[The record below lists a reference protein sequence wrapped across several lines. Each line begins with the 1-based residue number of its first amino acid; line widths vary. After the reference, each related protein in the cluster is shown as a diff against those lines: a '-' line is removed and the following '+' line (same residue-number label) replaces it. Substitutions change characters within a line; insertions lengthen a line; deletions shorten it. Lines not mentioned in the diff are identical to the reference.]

1 MIFLPRPAFGKG
13 RAFTKTNVYLRYR
26 TMTDQPN
33 YQHIRLEI
41 DGWAAR
47 LTFARPTRRNA
58 LTFDMMVEIKDAFL
72 RVGADSSLRALV
84 LRGEGGYY
92 CAGGDLGTM
101 TDMPEIP
108 AGGPDPM
115 IATYRV
121 FGDALLALNALP
133 QAVIS
138 AVEGP
143 AIGGG
148 FGMVCCS
155 DVIIVHENARFGI
168 PEPRVG
174 FIPSQIIPFLVRRLG
189 EGVIRHLAVTG
200 TTLSGSEAV
209 QAGLG
214 RRLVH
219 SEFEMNAAVEEA
231 LDNIQRMEP
240 AALAS
245 VKRLVLSCAS
255 EPDINVLEAAAS
267 DLVGLLRKPAARE
280 GIGAFMD
287 KTLPPWAA
295 GKR

>member
-1 MIFLPRPAFGKG
+1 MP
-13 RAFTKTNVYLRYR
+13 
-26 TMTDQPN
+26 DQPN

-41 DGWAAR
+41 EGWVAR
-47 LTFARPTRRNA
+47 LTFARPARRNA
-58 LTFDMMVEIKDAFL
+58 LTFDMMVEIKDAIL

-92 CAGGDLGTM
+92 CAGGDLNTM

-108 AGGPDPM
+108 PGGTDPL
-115 IATYRV
+115 IPSYRL
-121 FGDALLALNALP
+121 FGDALLALNGLP

-155 DVIIVHENARFGI
+155 DVVIVHENARFGI

-174 FIPSQIIPFLVRRLG
+174 FIPSQIVPFIVRRIG
-189 EGVIRHLAVTG
+189 EGATRHLAVTG
-200 TTLSGSEAV
+200 TTLSGIEAV
-209 QAGLG
+209 AAGIG
-214 RRLVH
+214 RKLVH
-219 SEFEMNAAVEEA
+219 SEFEMNNA
-231 LDNIQRMEP
+231 LDETLENVRRMEP

-245 VKRLVLSCAS
+245 VKRLVLSCAT
-255 EPDINVLEAAAS
+255 ERDVDVLDAAAS
-267 DLVGLLRKPAARE
+267 DLVSLLRKPAARQ

-287 KTLPPWAA
+287 KSLPPWAA
-295 GKR
+295 ADIAKK

>member
-1 MIFLPRPAFGKG
+1 MP
-13 RAFTKTNVYLRYR
+13 
-26 TMTDQPN
+26 DQPN

-41 DGWAAR
+41 DGWIAR

-58 LTFDMMVEIKDAFL
+58 LTFDMMVEIKDAVL
-72 RVGADSSLRALV
+72 RVGADSSVRALV
-84 LRGEGGYY
+84 LRGDGGFY
-92 CAGGDLGTM
+92 CAGGDLTTM
-101 TDMPEIP
+101 TDMPDLAP
-108 AGGPDPM
+108 DGSDPM
-115 IATYRV
+115 VATYRV

-155 DVIIVHENARFGI
+155 DVVLVHENARFGI

-174 FIPSQIIPFLVRRLG
+174 FIPSQIIPFIVRRLG
-189 EGVIRHLAVTG
+189 EGMIRHLAVTG
-200 TTLSGSEAV
+200 TTLSGMEAV

-214 RRLVH
+214 RKLVH
-219 SEFEMNAAVEEA
+219 SEFEMNAAVEET
-231 LDNIQRMEP
+231 LENIRRMEP

-245 VKRLVLSCAS
+245 VKKLVLSCAT
-255 EPDINVLEAAAS
+255 EPDIDVLHAAAA
-267 DLVGLLRKPAARE
+267 DLVSLLRKPAAKA

-287 KTLPPWAA
+287 KSLPPWAA
-295 GKR
+295 ETTKK

>member
-1 MIFLPRPAFGKG
+1 MP
-13 RAFTKTNVYLRYR
+13 
-26 TMTDQPN
+26 DQPN

-41 DGWAAR
+41 DGWIAR

-58 LTFDMMVEIKDAFL
+58 LTFDMMVEIKDAVL

-84 LRGEGGYY
+84 LRGDGGFY
-92 CAGGDLGTM
+92 CAGGDLTTM
-101 TDMPEIP
+101 TEMPDVG
-108 AGGPDPM
+108 ADGTDPM

-155 DVIIVHENARFGI
+155 DVVLVHENARFGI

-174 FIPSQIIPFLVRRLG
+174 FIPSQIIPFIVRRLG
-189 EGVIRHLAVTG
+189 EGLIRHLAVTG
-200 TTLSGSEAV
+200 TTLSGLEAV
-209 QAGLG
+209 QVGLG

-219 SEFEMNAAVEEA
+219 SEFEMNTAVEET
-231 LDNIQRMEP
+231 LENIRRMEP

-245 VKRLVLSCAS
+245 VKRLVLSCATA
-255 EPDINVLEAAAS
+255 PDIDVLNAAAT
-267 DLVGLLRKPAARE
+267 DLVSLLRKPAAKQ

-287 KTLPPWAA
+287 KSLPPWATENT
-295 GKR
+295 KK

>member
-1 MIFLPRPAFGKG
+1 MP
-13 RAFTKTNVYLRYR
+13 
-26 TMTDQPN
+26 DQPN

-41 DGWAAR
+41 DGWIAR
-47 LTFARPTRRNA
+47 LTFARPARRNA
-58 LTFDMMVEIKDAFL
+58 LTFDMMVEIKDAVL

-84 LRGEGGYY
+84 LRGEGGFY
-92 CAGGDLGTM
+92 CAGGDLNTM

-108 AGGPDPM
+108 EGGPDPL
-115 IATYRV
+115 IPSYRL

-155 DVIIVHENARFGI
+155 DVVLVHENARFGI

-189 EGVIRHLAVTG
+189 EGMVRHLAVTG
-200 TTLSGSEAV
+200 TTLSGQEAV
-209 QAGLG
+209 EAGLG
-214 RRLVH
+214 RKLVH
-219 SEFEMNAAVEEA
+219 SEFEMDRAIDETLE
-231 LDNIQRMEP
+231 NIRRMEP
-240 AALAS
+240 SALAS
-245 VKRLVLSCAS
+245 VKRLVLSCAT
-255 EPDINVLEAAAS
+255 EANATVLDAAAA
-267 DLVGLLRKPAARE
+267 DLVALLRKPAAKQ

-287 KTLPPWAA
+287 KSLPPWAT
-295 GKR
+295 K